1 MENQVRN
8 YTVGRGELVVYP
20 DADIS
25 ESDIDTYE
33 QLAEEPFDTSDD
45 GMINGLESLLRQ
57 RRFTVGV
64 LAYSKQR
71 HTLGYLNFSVTVMD
85 IEILTSILLIPDVAG
100 TKQWIHILTARPA
113 DDARYASQPTE

>member
-45 GMINGLESLLRQ
+45 
-57 RRFTVGV
+57 
-64 LAYSKQR
+64 
-71 HTLGYLNFSVTVMD
+71 VTVMD